1 MPEGFSFF
9 FFFVDPKTGHYPGAV
24 NIPFPKLFDPDT
36 KSLKKLDDL
45 KKGMMI
51 LKNIT
56 SAYRFNLLTTITSF
70 TCFFFKFYFKLLE

>member
-1 MPEGFSFF
+1 MNARGIFFF

-51 LKNIT
+51 LKSIT
-56 SAYRFNLLTTITSF
+56 SAHRFVDNHASF
-70 TCFFFKFYFKLLE
+70 TCFFFQILF

>member
-1 MPEGFSFF
+1 MNARGIFFF

-51 LKNIT
+51 LKILQVHIG
-56 SAYRFNLLTTITSF
+56 LLTTITSF

>member
-1 MPEGFSFF
+1 MPEGFYYFF
-9 FFFVDPKTGHYPGAV
+9 CFFVDPKTGHYPGAV

-51 LKNIT
+51 LKNIK
-56 SAYRFNLLTTITSF
+56 SAHRFVDNHHF
-70 TCFFFKFYFKLLE
+70 FYMFFFSNFILNY

>member
-1 MPEGFSFF
+1 M
-9 FFFVDPKTGHYPGAV
+9 

-45 KKGMMI
+45 KKGMTI

-56 SAYRFNLLTTITSF
+56 SAHRFVDNHHLF
-70 TCFFFKFYFKLLE
+70 YMFFFSNFILNY

>member
-1 MPEGFSFF
+1 M
-9 FFFVDPKTGHYPGAV
+9 

-56 SAYRFNLLTTITSF
+56 SAHRFVDNHHF
-70 TCFFFKFYFKLLE
+70 FYMFFFSNFILNY